1 MAYQVWFRAMP
12 VAVDR
17 AARRGDVRRHRF
29 RSRHG
34 PGNDRLLI
42 LAPRINPCRRSSRR
56 KSRRRKAS
64 GGSLTAHG
72 SIDERSPSPVPSA
85 ASPGRSADRR
95 TSSSR
100 GSTSA
105 PSHPTCGTPNLR
117 HTSGTFFPR
126 DISTSASRS
135 FPMIR
140 SAVNFVPRGIDC
152 PPSLATTSRF
162 SLQSWS
168 RLKGAGQPAS
178 LAGFSALRRRESWG
192 RRASRVVT
200 TNSGDRRGRACGRR
214 RGKRQVAGRRVAN
227 SRRGPASQRQLG
239 LCSGSPVVS
248 GGAGHGSRNS
258 RVRRV
263 NVRQKG
269 APTRGAAP
277 SQRMPIDSSFRIAMS
292 E

>member
-1 MAYQVWFRAMP
+1 VAYQVWFRAMP

-95 TSSSR
+95 TSSST

-117 HTSGTFFPR
+117 HTQLAAHLRNLLSPR
-126 DISTSASRS
+126 HLDLGFTQLSDDPLRCKLRS
-135 FPMIR
+135 SWHRLSSFACDHKPILAPVVVSFEGGR
-140 SAVNFVPRGIDC
+140 SAC
-152 PPSLATTSRF
+152 
-162 SLQSWS
+162 
-168 RLKGAGQPAS
+168 
-178 LAGFSALRRRESWG
+178 
-192 RRASRVVT
+192 
-200 TNSGDRRGRACGRR
+200 
-214 RGKRQVAGRRVAN
+214 VAGRFF
-227 SRRGPASQRQLG
+227 GP
-239 LCSGSPVVS
+239 P
-248 GGAGHGSRNS
+248 
-258 RVRRV
+258 
-263 NVRQKG
+263 
-269 APTRGAAP
+269 P
-277 SQRMPIDSSFRIAMS
+277 S
-292 E
+292 